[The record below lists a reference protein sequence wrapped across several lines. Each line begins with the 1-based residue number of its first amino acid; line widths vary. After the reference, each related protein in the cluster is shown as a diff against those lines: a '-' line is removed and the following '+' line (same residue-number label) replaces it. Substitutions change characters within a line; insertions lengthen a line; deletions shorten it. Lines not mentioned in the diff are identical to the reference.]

1 MNISSYQALAQSYA
15 DGVRGLFAAPSVP
28 SVERGE
34 RMAMA
39 PQELADRAAQLS
51 PVSTQLTQTTAD
63 LLADTNPDVR
73 IQSSTRLLAKALTDL
88 QVSTYLLQAAQDEE
102 SGITQLGPSGA
113 ERGSVSLGAIE
124 DYLQLLLS
132 EDALGPSLAE
142 RGQTKPTSIP
152 MARMQL
158 SHTVTDALTLIL
170 DRASKTAQKALGGVL
185 GLGVAELA
193 QAAGLVGMDIAREL
207 GQAEIVTRLYSLF
220 REFVINSYNSVLSL
234 LGQQVAQAVSEQV
247 LEWVN
252 EIRYGRLFSELLE
265 MLYQTKQTGE
275 QLGQVVNDSSVN
287 LEKFVTAIEGVDGL
301 NDRYGQQVDLID
313 KLLKGVR
320 FLGAVS
326 AAILPLSRL
335 LVAAV
340 YILLGGYVVLS
351 GADYVDAQKLTLLAR
366 VPGVRQVVESNLASI

>member
-1 MNISSYQALAQSYA
+1 
-15 DGVRGLFAAPSVP
+15 
-28 SVERGE
+28 
-34 RMAMA
+34 
-39 PQELADRAAQLS
+39 
-51 PVSTQLTQTTAD
+51 
-63 LLADTNPDVR
+63 
-73 IQSSTRLLAKALTDL
+73 
-88 QVSTYLLQAAQDEE
+88 
-102 SGITQLGPSGA
+102 
-113 ERGSVSLGAIE
+113 
-124 DYLQLLLS
+124 
-132 EDALGPSLAE
+132 
-142 RGQTKPTSIP
+142 

-170 DRASKTAQKALGGVL
+170 DRASKTTQKALGGVL

-193 QAAGLVGMDIAREL
+193 QAAGLVGIDIAREL

-220 REFVINSYNSVLSL
+220 REFVINSYNSILSL

-265 MLYQTKQTGE
+265 MLYQTKQTSE
-275 QLGQVVNDSSVN
+275 QLDQVVNDSSVN
-287 LEKFVTAIEGVDGL
+287 LEKFITAIEGVDGL
-301 NDRYGQQVDLID
+301 NDRFGQQVDLID

-326 AAILPLSRL
+326 IAILPLSRL

-351 GADYVDAQKLTLLAR
+351 GADYVDAQKLTLVAR
-366 VPGVRQVVESNLASI
+366 VPGVREIVESNLASV